1 MPEPQRNSVRWL
13 DIARIVVR
21 TTLLASVIGLAV
33 LFAALFA
40 ATFTSERSIERVA
53 QAYLRSQVEQSA
65 RERFGDRTDTLL
77 SVAKNTGALGAALAM
92 RADSLRRLAESDWPE
107 RVAQILDLLCCTDDG
122 KVDRAALI
130 RDGIDN
136 RLANVESRL
145 GVLQSFVVGAYQ
157 ARLHALVRELRLFA
171 GVNAALFAIVGVLLY
186 ANRSNM
192 QRVLLPSVV
201 LLASTLTAATLYV
214 TTQDWFWTILLG
226 DYMGAWYVAL
236 VAMTTAFAA
245 DVILLKARVSLEL
258 LSHIPAALIP
268 PC

>member
-1 MPEPQRNSVRWL
+1 MK
-13 DIARIVVR
+13 
-21 TTLLASVIGLAV
+21 
-33 LFAALFA
+33 
-40 ATFTSERSIERVA
+40 RSIEGVA
-53 QAYLRSQVEQSA
+53 QTYLRSQVEQSA
-65 RERFGDRTDTLL
+65 RARFGDRTDTLL
-77 SVAKNTGALGAALAM
+77 AAARNTGVLGATLAM

-107 RVAQILDLLCCTDDG
+107 RVAQILDRLCCTEDG
-122 KVDRAALI
+122 DVDRAALI

-136 RLANVESRL
+136 QVANVESHLDILR
-145 GVLQSFVVGAYQ
+145 SFIVGAYQ

-171 GVNAALFAIVGVLLY
+171 GVNVALFTIIGVLLF

-201 LLASTLTAATLYV
+201 LLASTLTAAALYV

-236 VAMTTAFAA
+236 VVLTTAFAA
-245 DVILLKARVSLEL
+245 DVILLKARISLEIL
-258 LSHIPAALIP
+258 GHLPTVLVP